1 MEVKSDLDNDVSN
14 ASNKIADKMRESLKG
29 YSNDLFKELR
39 QGLQNSLDKVTE
51 TIENCL
57 NKTKSDMQ
65 AYVEAM
71 KSIVSGAKLEM
82 PIINNENA
90 IKPMESV
97 SQKANAIRGP
107 PTSKISMPSIDLSEN
122 KEVIKAQINDTISQM
137 SILNATIKNQESE
150 LDILTSK
157 YESVKEAITKREEAK
172 ASLDEQKKSIEELK
186 NSIQDFKNKPL
197 EFRLNN
203 LELLDELNSK
213 LESAKEKYKEMQ
225 DTLASKKTVG
235 LESQLDAI
243 EKKILRLQSDIS
255 SNNVKKVALEQSVGG
270 LQEKFEPVQT
280 EQSMPS
286 ANVGKLDAIKS
297 KLLSI
302 RQEVKRCTSDFIS
315 SVPLLNKG
323 LNLAYSGVN
332 KLKSGLTGLGKD
344 VVGATGKFALFTL
357 GLNKAKNSSNGAG
370 NSFGGLVKRFA

>member
-39 QGLQNSLDKVTE
+39 QGLQSSLDKVTE

-107 PTSKISMPSIDLSEN
+107 PASKISMPSIDLSEN

-150 LDILTSK
+150 LDTLTSK
-157 YESVKEAITKREEAK
+157 YENVKEAITKREEAK

-213 LESAKEKYKEMQ
+213 IESAKEKYKEMQ

-270 LQEKFEPVQT
+270 LQEK
-280 EQSMPS
+280 
-286 ANVGKLDAIKS
+286 N
-297 KLLSI
+297 
-302 RQEVKRCTSDFIS
+302 
-315 SVPLLNKG
+315 
-323 LNLAYSGVN
+323 
-332 KLKSGLTGLGKD
+332 
-344 VVGATGKFALFTL
+344 
-357 GLNKAKNSSNGAG
+357 
-370 NSFGGLVKRFA
+370 